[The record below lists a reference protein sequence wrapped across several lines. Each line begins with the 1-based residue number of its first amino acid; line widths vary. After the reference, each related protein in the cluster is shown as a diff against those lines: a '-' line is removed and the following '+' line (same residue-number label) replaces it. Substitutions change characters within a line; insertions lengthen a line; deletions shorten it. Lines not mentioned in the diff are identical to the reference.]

1 MAQLESLKTTLAG
14 ALRREQM
21 AETSIRKLEAEIE
34 LLNRLVCPLLGIL
47 AIGVL
52 YFKFESSLLSQSIV
66 TQVHQREE
74 DTMRGKMMLR
84 FRDDK
89 IRRLESRIAGSIT
102 ADEFLQEDNKALS
115 DENQLLQ
122 GKIDQNPEVTR
133 FAKENIRL
141 QEQLRRSYIFFT

>member
-52 YFKFESSLLSQSIV
+52 YFNFESSLLSQSIV